1 MNHITAFQT
10 TLYRYW
16 LSVQRLILVWPFQ
29 HVHKDGSWRFS
40 WHSHCFLCKS
50 KMFLFFLLK
59 FYLVC
64 EEHMWSL
71 LCYLLKTSLCGVSE
85 CDLCCYGWN
94 LQLSSQNAEHDEIDF
109 EFLGNRTGQPYILQ
123 TNVFT
128 GGKGDREQRI
138 YLWFDPTKA
147 YHRYS
152 ILWNLYQI
160 V

>member
-1 MNHITAFQT
+1 MYGQNEKKKVSIF
-10 TLYRYW
+10 
-16 LSVQRLILVWPFQ
+16 ICF
-29 HVHKDGSWRFS
+29 
-40 WHSHCFLCKS
+40 SHCV
-50 KMFLFFLLK
+50 
-59 FYLVC
+59 VC
-64 EEHMWSL
+64 ER
-71 LCYLLKTSLCGVSE
+71 
-85 CDLCCYGWN
+85 DLCFVMVGTV
-94 LQLSSQNAEHDEIDF
+94 QLSSQNAEHDEIDF

-138 YLWFDPTKA
+138 YLWFDPTKE